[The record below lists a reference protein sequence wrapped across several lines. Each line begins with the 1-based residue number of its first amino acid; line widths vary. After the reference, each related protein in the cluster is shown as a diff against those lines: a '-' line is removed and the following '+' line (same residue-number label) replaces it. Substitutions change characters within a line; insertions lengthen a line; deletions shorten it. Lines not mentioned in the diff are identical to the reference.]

1 MKKNLILFI
10 LMFTMLGVSA
20 QQYRDWS
27 KWSIAIEGGVNRFDG
42 DVKQDYGRTV
52 IATSDLNLTFGGLIE
67 FTPSPAWSLGLD
79 YYYIP
84 LSAAHP
90 QGTYSF
96 ETKMHN
102 VSLFYAVNA
111 LKLFFPRTTT
121 KWGIWG
127 GAGLG
132 ISLHDV
138 NYQTINGK
146 NLPAGQKYQYVTG
159 PQGVQYADY
168 DYTNP
173 DGRAMFVP
181 LHLLFEYNLSK
192 SFALGLKGQFR
203 GYFVDDI
210 DGRMRPNANDAL
222 QMATLQLRY
231 KFNAIN
237 KDHTRNIN
245 KAQFAGLVTMDD
257 LDNLQRQIDGIII
270 PADPTDRL
278 NNLDNRLQKLENYL
292 DIDGPDDDKDG
303 VANSRDQEPN
313 TPAGNQVDFW
323 GRTIP
328 KGGESLDPS
337 AFIFFDFDKV
347 DLNEEALNA
356 VSIAASKLQA
366 DPALLVEVR
375 GFTDN
380 MGSDEYNAGL
390 SQRRADRVK
399 DELVKAYGIDAN
411 RIIANGKGKY
421 NPSDVATKYRPYRT
435 AIFFYSK

>member
-1 MKKNLILFI
+1 MKKNLFLFI

-257 LDNLQRQIDGIII
+257 LDNLQRQIDGIVI

-347 DLNEEALNA
+347 DLNEEH
-356 VSIAASKLQA
+356 
-366 DPALLVEVR
+366 
-375 GFTDN
+375 
-380 MGSDEYNAGL
+380 
-390 SQRRADRVK
+390 
-399 DELVKAYGIDAN
+399 
-411 RIIANGKGKY
+411 
-421 NPSDVATKYRPYRT
+421 
-435 AIFFYSK
+435 